1 MFIDERMS
9 SNNLESRE
17 SRANMNKDNFMS
29 YDDNFERE
37 AVVQTEVDEN
47 AIFTIDG
54 ERYPA

>member
-1 MFIDERMS
+1 
-9 SNNLESRE
+9 
-17 SRANMNKDNFMS
+17 MNQDNFMS

-37 AVVQTEVDEN
+37 AVVQPEIDEN